1 MAFPAQTFS
10 DCCVL
15 SWTLQRICNLSVD
28 STWLLRVLLA
38 TEEFYKLYVVASYRS
53 DEGLDDE
60 KMKND
65 VDEKNLK
72 LDLNSKLVKNFA
84 TNYADR
90 RM

>member
-1 MAFPAQTFS
+1 M
-10 DCCVL
+10 
-15 SWTLQRICNLSVD
+15 
-28 STWLLRVLLA
+28 
-38 TEEFYKLYVVASYRS
+38 VASYRS